1 MWKSQETRSPPT
13 PPQCSIFPLLLLT
26 LQALTC
32 LLSPHPPPA
41 VHPVSGVDREALGFL
56 ATWWPTVALV
66 VPEALALESVVFPS
80 CPPRWLEFAA
90 STPVCWANSEQSS
103 ARRFRAW
110 QPSPRDE
117 ERVSSRA
124 PFRAHWHLPL
134 HQPGEGGRGWWQG
147 QGRGKDWEL
156 GIFVSCNTGHQ
167 ESWQE
172 VTWGSW
178 MMLSTKLGF
187 GDYLW
192 ISFICVFP
200 RLSCCR

>member
-1 MWKSQETRSPPT
+1 MPG
-13 PPQCSIFPLLLLT
+13 
-26 LQALTC
+26 
-32 LLSPHPPPA
+32 
-41 VHPVSGVDREALGFL
+41 VHPCLSCGQRGP
-56 ATWWPTVALV
+56 WICGHTVAHSSPWPLV
-66 VPEALALESVVFPS
+66 VPEALTLEPLVLSS

-90 STPVCWANSEQSS
+90 NTPVCWANSERSS

-117 ERVSSRA
+117 ERVSSWA
-124 PFRAHWHLPL
+124 LFRAHWHLPL
-134 HQPGEGGRGWWQG
+134 HQRRGGGWQG
-147 QGRGKDWEL
+147 QGQGNDWES
-156 GIFVSCNTGHQ
+156 GMFVFCDTGDQ

-172 VTWGSW
+172 VTRGSW